1 MLELKDITLAYGQR
15 ILLGKISVVF
25 GDGRLT
31 AMLGRNGAGK
41 STLMRAM
48 LKMENPVNGHVLIN
62 GRDIR
67 NMDTDDLA
75 RSVSFVGTEKIRVA
89 NLACSD
95 LVALGRAPYTGRF
108 GRLGYED
115 RRMVETALELTGM
128 KDYAHRTTDSMS
140 DGECQKIMIARA
152 LAQDTPV
159 MLLDEP
165 TAFLDIPGR
174 YETAALLH
182 RLASEAGKT
191 IIFSTHDLD
200 VALREADDILLLDPP
215 DAVFGKT
222 ADITGSGA
230 IEKVF
235 GFSKGLSKGLSEN
248 YNCHEKNL

>member
-15 ILLGKISVVF
+15 ILLEKISVVF
-25 GDGRLT
+25 DGGRLT

-67 NMDTDDLA
+67 EMDTDTLA

-152 LAQDTPV
+152 LAQETPV

-165 TAFLDIPGR
+165 TAFLDILGR
-174 YETAALLH
+174 FQIISILKKAA
-182 RLASEAGKT
+182 EAEGKT
-191 IIFSTHDLD
+191 VIFSTHDLEI
-200 VALREADDILLLDPP
+200 AMKKADRLWIVDPP
-215 DAVFGKT
+215 RMLDLKTSDPEAAAAVSRIFRIPQVQ
-222 ADITGSGA
+222 A
-230 IEKVF
+230 
-235 GFSKGLSKGLSEN
+235 
-248 YNCHEKNL
+248 

>member
-75 RSVSFVGTEKIRVA
+75 RSVSFVGTEKIRVD
-89 NLACSD
+89 NLTCSD

-108 GRLGYED
+108 GRLGDED

-128 KDYAHRTTDSMS
+128 KDYAHRTMDSMS
-140 DGECQKIMIARA
+140 DGECQKVMIARA

-182 RLASEAGKT
+182 RLASEEGKT
-191 IIFSTHDLD
+191 IIFSTHDLGI
-200 VALREADDILLLDPP
+200 ALREADDILLLDPP
-215 DAVFGKT
+215 GAVFGKT
-222 ADITGSGA
+222 ADIAGSGA

-235 GFSKGLSKGLSEN
+235 GLSKGLSEN

>member
-67 NMDTDDLA
+67 DMDTDALA

-89 NLACSD
+89 NLTCSD

-108 GRLGYED
+108 GRLGDED

-128 KDYAHRTTDSMS
+128 KDYAYRTTDSMS
-140 DGECQKIMIARA
+140 DGECQKVMIARA

-200 VALREADDILLLDPP
+200 IALREADDILLLDPP
-215 DAVFGKT
+215 GAVFGKT
-222 ADITGSGA
+222 ADIAGSGA

-235 GFSKGLSKGLSEN
+235 GLSKGLSEN